1 MNTELAFDVNG
12 ETYEALTP
20 TECADLML
28 ERTGA
33 DGTLRLPAWPYDDHE
48 DAGNGVLD
56 LKMDWNKE
64 DLEDLKTEYEEL
76 LDALESIAPVWN
88 RLGSTE
94 KYNRKLLSARDF
106 EVWNTYI
113 RDFEIDGID
122 ADEVS
127 ELLENKA
134 SGVRLFEE
142 EEELCERYAEAIYAD
157 SESRLDSPL
166 AAYDVIIRA
175 KRLCRLMSLEAPDCV
190 INNEAKLLVQAMAVN
205 RFGLSMEKT
214 GLTA

>member
-20 TECADLML
+20 TECADLMF

-33 DGTLRLPAWPYDDHE
+33 DGTLVIPAWPYDDP
-48 DAGNGVLD
+48 GNSEGYIT

-64 DLEDLKTEYEEL
+64 DLEDLKTDYEEL
-76 LDALESIAPVWN
+76 RAALESIASVWDK
-88 RLGSTE
+88 LGATE
-94 KYNRKLLSARDF
+94 EYNRKLLSARDF

-157 SESRLDSPL
+157 FESRLDSPL

-175 KRLCRLMSLEAPDCV
+175 KRLCRLMSLEAPECV